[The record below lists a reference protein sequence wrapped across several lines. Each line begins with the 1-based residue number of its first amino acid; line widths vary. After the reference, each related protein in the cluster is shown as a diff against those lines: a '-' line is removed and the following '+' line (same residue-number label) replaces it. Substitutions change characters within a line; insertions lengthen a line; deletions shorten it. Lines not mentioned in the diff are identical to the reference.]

1 MQDIDLANCA
11 SPLPPDPKLA
21 ELLDT
26 YRDKLGVL
34 SDSSDITGLL
44 WKPVPLRFAVR

>member
-1 MQDIDLANCA
+1 MQDINLDNCA
-11 SPLPPDPKLA
+11 SPLPPDPRLA

-44 WKPVPLRFAVR
+44 WNPVPLRFAVR